1 MIFHSGLFP
10 LILFIERG
18 IFSNIFARYVHF
30 FANFISFRLSKGSLA
45 EFRINISNLSEGIHE
60 YQFEAE
66 PSKIGLDERFSG
78 AIKVEAKIDKSV
90 HQIFLQAE
98 IRAEGSFF
106 CDRCLEHFHQE
117 IHTAYS
123 MMYVQG
129 ARSTV
134 ELNKEEE
141 IQSLTADMNT
151 IDLDDDVRQYIL
163 LAIPQKLLCR
173 EDCQGFCPTC
183 GVNKNIASCT
193 CGVLE
198 GDSRWDALK
207 KLYHN

>member
-1 MIFHSGLFP
+1 M
-10 LILFIERG
+10 
-18 IFSNIFARYVHF
+18 
-30 FANFISFRLSKGSLA
+30 GSVA

-60 YQFEAE
+60 YRFEAE
-66 PSKIGLDERFSG
+66 PSKVGLDERFCST
-78 AIKVEAKIDKSV
+78 VKIDVKLDKSIN
-90 HQIFLQAE
+90 QIFLQTK
-98 IRAEGSFF
+98 IMAEGSFL
-106 CDRCLEHFHQE
+106 CDRCLDNFHQE
-117 IHTAYS
+117 LNTSYS

-134 ELNKEEE
+134 DLNTEEE
-141 IQSLTADMNT
+141 IQILRADMNY

-163 LAIPQKLLCR
+163 LTIPQKLLCR

-193 CGVLE
+193 CDAQT

-207 KLYHN
+207 KLSHN